1 MQTGNKITY
10 VRHIYKV
17 SKELKSYTVYELVE
31 VKHSDKLLTDIVRIE
46 PFHNYSKATNF
57 DNYFRIKDT
66 TNWKNSSAITGVIPT
81 SIKNLY
87 FGDCRE
93 PNIIGNTKKS
103 LLLFYFDNDE
113 RTLIIDVF
121 RDYYPYN
128 SHLLENQ
135 LKQFKID

>member
-31 VKHSDKLLTDIVRIE
+31 VKHSDKLLTDIIRIE
-46 PFHNYSKATNF
+46 PFLNYSKANNF
-57 DNYFRIKDT
+57 NDYLRIKDKS
-66 TNWKNSSAITGVIPT
+66 NWKHSNLITGVKPT
-81 SIKNLY
+81 SSKGLFY
-87 FGDCRE
+87 GDCAK

-103 LLLFYFDNDE
+103 LLLFYFDNDK